1 MMKVK
6 LNVQTMYKGE
16 LLRAGNVYS
25 INKKTAKKWI
35 LSNLATKVDDPEEAT

>member
-16 LLRAGNVYS
+16 LLRAGKVYE
-25 INKKTAKKWI
+25 INKETAEKWVI
-35 LSNLATKVDDPEEAT
+35 SHLASKVIEDD